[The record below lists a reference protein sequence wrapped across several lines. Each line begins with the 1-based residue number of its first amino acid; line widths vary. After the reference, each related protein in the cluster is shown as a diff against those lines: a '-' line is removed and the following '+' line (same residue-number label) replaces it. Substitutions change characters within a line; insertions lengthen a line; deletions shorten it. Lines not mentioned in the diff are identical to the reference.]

1 MVPEKTPKSLLVIGS
16 GAIGIEFA
24 SFYNTMGVDVTV
36 VEVMKQVMPVE
47 DEEISKFAR
56 KQMEKQGLKIMTEA
70 KVTGVK
76 KGSDN
81 VTVSIEDAKAKPRK

>member
-24 SFYNTMGVDVTV
+24 SFYQTMGVDVTV
-36 VEVMKQVMPVE
+36 VEVMKQIMPVE
-47 DEEISKFAR
+47 DEEISKMAR
-56 KQMEKQGLKIMTEA
+56 KQLEKNGLKIMTET

-76 KGSDN
+76 KGADN
-81 VTVSIEDAKAKPRK
+81 VTCTIEDKKR

>member
-1 MVPEKTPKSLLVIGS
+1 VIGS

-36 VEVMKQVMPVE
+36 VEVMKQIMPVE

-56 KQMEKQGLKIMTEA
+56 KQMENRA
-70 KVTGVK
+70 
-76 KGSDN
+76 
-81 VTVSIEDAKAKPRK
+81 